1 MRRPWRGATLHDSIE
16 RAPGTD
22 GATQGETQG
31 VEVDVDGE
39 RLDGGVLREA
49 PAPGSELR
57 VSVRYG

>member
-1 MRRPWRGATLHDSIE
+1 MRRPWRGATLHVSIE

-22 GATQGETQG
+22 G

-39 RLDGGVLREA
+39 RLEGGVLREA
-49 PAPGSELR
+49 PEPGRELR